1 LIRAKKQKNKIEKKK
16 QYIENTQQK
25 TRNCIAIAISIGS
38 DVGGERN
45 GEVGG

>member
-1 LIRAKKQKNKIEKKK
+1 LKRKNI
-16 QYIENTQQK
+16 YIENTQQK

-38 DVGGERN
+38 DVGGKRN